1 MKEVKNERTLL
12 LLPFETNEE
21 EEGDSRSQVMRDRYT
36 YICKF
41 IKEMV
46 LH

>member
-12 LLPFETNEE
+12 LLPFKTNE